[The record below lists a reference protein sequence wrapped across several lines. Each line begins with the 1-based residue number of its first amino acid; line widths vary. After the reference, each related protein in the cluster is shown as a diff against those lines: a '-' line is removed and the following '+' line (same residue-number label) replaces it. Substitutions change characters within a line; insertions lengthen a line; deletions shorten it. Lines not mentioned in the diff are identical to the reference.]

1 MKKYIKKFN
10 YYWLIILSAS
20 IFIASCKKDT
30 FVETTG
36 VCPVVKSTSP
46 ADLETLVSLD
56 KTISVE
62 FNEKIDASTLNL
74 NSFIL
79 EANID
84 GVDSII
90 PGLVSYDDA
99 TFTLNFQPDNLLE
112 TNKTYIARVKPT
124 VRDQSGNYLQSE
136 YTWTFS
142 TSNYITPQVVYTNP
156 AHLDSNIKYD
166 KIISVTFNMP
176 MDATSMNNTSFR
188 VFNGNTEI
196 GGIISYGGLI
206 AVFNPGANLDP
217 YTTYT
222 CIISKDAKNIDGT
235 SLQAAYNWSFKTEA
249 ISVPQVLSVDPFEGE
264 SNVAINK
271 IITADFSE
279 EMDPTSFTNTSF
291 KLKEGANEINGI
303 ISVNKSKF
311 SFNPDVNLLSNT
323 IYNVEFTTA
332 VKSKKGIPLQN
343 ISTWQFT
350 TGANQAPEIIST
362 LPLDG
367 STNVDFNQVISATFD
382 QVMDPLS
389 FNNSS
394 FFVNNGTSNI
404 TGQISYNGSTISFT
418 PDVSLSASTT
428 YKASLTTE
436 VKNISGLSIA
446 NLFEWTFSTNST
458 GVNLNSAE
466 NFGILAG
473 VGITNAAG
481 FSTINNLNVG
491 IYPGV
496 RSSIVGFP
504 PAVVNN
510 GSIFASDD
518 PIPAGVAAMLE
529 QAKLDLVN
537 AYLFA
542 KDAQLPAPV
551 TVAGDQGGKT
561 LNPGIYKSTS
571 TLLIQS
577 GDLTLDAQG
586 DPNAVWIFQIASDF
600 TTIGGAGGNV
610 ILAGG
615 AQAKNI
621 YWQTGSSATLG
632 NSTIFKGNILA
643 LTSIT
648 MNSGAVAEG
657 RMLAQNGSVV
667 MTGTNTI
674 SKP

>member
-1 MKKYIKKFN
+1 MKKIKNQIIYKCI
-10 YYWLIILSAS
+10 LIIVA
-20 IFIASCKKDT
+20 FVFTIACKKDN
-30 FVETTG
+30 FKETEG
-36 VCPVVKSTSP
+36 ICPVVLSTNPS
-46 ADLETLVSLD
+46 DLETNVSLD
-56 KTISVE
+56 EIILVE
-62 FNEKIDASTLNL
+62 FNGQMNSSSINAS
-74 NSFIL
+74 SFIL
-79 EANID
+79 KASIN

-90 PGLVSYDDA
+90 PGSVSYSES
-99 TFTLNFQPDNLLE
+99 TNTLVFIPDNLLE
-112 TNKTYIARVKPT
+112 VNKTYLANVRPT
-124 VRDQSGNYLQSE
+124 VKDISGNFLQKE
-136 YTWTFS
+136 YSWTFS
-142 TSNYITPQVVYTNP
+142 TSGYITPMVVFTNP
-156 AHLDSNIKYD
+156 KNLDSNVKYD
-166 KIISVTFNMP
+166 ETIFATFNMP
-176 MDATSMNNTSFR
+176 MDNQSINTSTFK
-188 VFNGNTEI
+188 VLKNGVEI
-196 GGIISYGGLI
+196 NGTVSYGGLI
-206 AVFNPGANLDP
+206 AVFNPNVDFEAD
-217 YTTYT
+217 TKYT
-222 CIISKDAKNIDGT
+222 CILNKDIKNIDGT
-235 SLQAAYNWSFKTEA
+235 SIQSDYVWTFKTEA
-249 ISVPQVLSVDPFEGE
+249 ISTPTVTDIDPNNGE
-264 SNVAINK
+264 NDVALNK
-271 IITADFSE
+271 VITALFSE
-279 EMDPTSFTNTSF
+279 EMDPLSFTATSF
-291 KLKEGANEINGI
+291 KLKEGTNDINGV
-303 ISVNKSKF
+303 ISVNKANF

-323 IYNVEFTTA
+323 TYDVEFTTTI
-332 VKSKKGIPLQN
+332 KSKKGIFLQN
-343 ISTWQFT
+343 NVTWQFT

-362 LPLDG
+362 LPLNG
-367 STNVDFNQVISATFD
+367 SSNVAFNQVISATFD
-382 QVMDPLS
+382 QVMDPLT
-389 FNNSS
+389 FTNSS
-394 FFVNNGTSNI
+394 FYVNNGNSNI

-418 PDVSLSASTT
+418 PDVILTASTT
-428 YKASLTTE
+428 YKASLTTA
-436 VKNISGLSIA
+436 VKNPSGLSIA
-446 NLFEWTFSTNST
+446 NLYEWTFSTNST

-518 PIPAGVAAMLE
+518 PIPAGVAAMLQ

-542 KDAQLPAPV
+542 KDAQSPAPV

-561 LNPGIYKSTS
+561 LSPGIYKSTS

-610 ILAGG
+610 ILSGG

-648 MNSGAVAEG
+648 MNTGAVAEG

-667 MTGTNTI
+667 MSGNNTI